1 MKILQFTSMQ
11 DPQATARLVR
21 ATRRT
26 AATVVLDLEDS
37 LWDVLDETRTPALKA
52 AGRDDLVT
60 LAQAHHALF
69 AEQRIGVRVNRLA
82 GPYAA
87 LDFEALGRASKYVEF
102 ECVIPTKVESAAAIR
117 ENIAGLRAAGVA
129 YRGLVPIVETR
140 RGLANLDEIL
150 EAARGAGVEWLVYG
164 LYDLSLDS
172 GWWPFPRPS
181 EPLYWEM
188 VEPLIPRWEAA
199 GLGFV
204 QPPYF
209 QTHDGAGMAAILER
223 LARACTREFGLL
235 TVGLRQTEVVLRL
248 SGKTPSDDDDGG
260 ASRGADIIESADL
273 APGDYA
279 RYVVETFLA
288 ERRHSAGVALDP
300 KSGEF
305 ISPHVFLAAR
315 DYLRRTGDG

>member
-1 MKILQFTSMQ
+1 
-11 DPQATARLVR
+11 
-21 ATRRT
+21 
-26 AATVVLDLEDS
+26 
-37 LWDVLDETRTPALKA
+37 
-52 AGRDDLVT
+52 
-60 LAQAHHALF
+60 
-69 AEQRIGVRVNRLA
+69 
-82 GPYAA
+82 
-87 LDFEALGRASKYVEF
+87 
-102 ECVIPTKVESAAAIR
+102 
-117 ENIAGLRAAGVA
+117 
-129 YRGLVPIVETR
+129 
-140 RGLANLDEIL
+140 
-150 EAARGAGVEWLVYG
+150 
-164 LYDLSLDS
+164 
-172 GWWPFPRPS
+172 
-181 EPLYWEM
+181 
-188 VEPLIPRWEAA
+188 
-199 GLGFV
+199 
-204 QPPYF
+204 
-209 QTHDGAGMAAILER
+209 MAAILER